1 MLSALINYHSVR
13 PAVRRWAVVATC
25 ALFICLGMFGLV
37 GPDAR
42 VGAQADTVLNLRVEK
57 TISPVKVRVIKR
69 AVDRANETGAQLLI
83 IGLDTPGGLYSSTRE
98 IVEILLGSPVPVAVF
113 VSPRGSQAGSAGTF
127 ITSAAHIAAMTPG
140 SNIGAATPVS
150 GTGEEISET
159 LADKATNDAAA
170 LIRAIAEE
178 RGRNPDALEET
189 VRSAASYSASEA
201 LEADI
206 IDLIAD
212 DIPALLV
219 ALDGHTVVTIAGE
232 HTLDLTGVEVRE
244 LKMQWRERFV
254 DFISNPNIAFLLL
267 TLGSIGLI
275 IEMLT
280 PGAIGP
286 GVAGIICLGL
296 GFLALG
302 NLPFNWAGVAFI
314 LLAIVLA
321 ALEIFV
327 SGFGA
332 LGIGAA
338 VSLVVGGLLLFGDFG
353 GGRITPPS
361 FPTVSVNRWVL
372 VGVGGVL
379 LSVAGYLAYEVI
391 MSRTGRRR
399 GAGRGESAGGDGRSS
414 PGSLVGQ
421 TGVVTSALQPRG
433 VVALADETWSSVS
446 NDGLHIPAGHR
457 VRVVAVSGLLLTVE
471 VEAGPAAI
479 EGQE

>member
-1 MLSALINYHSVR
+1 M
-13 PAVRRWAVVATC
+13 VATC
-25 ALFICLGMFGLV
+25 ALFICLGVFGLA

-42 VGAQADTVLNLRVEK
+42 VSAQADTVLNLRIEK
-57 TISPVKVRVIKR
+57 TISPVKVRVIRR
-69 AVDRANETGAQLLI
+69 AVTRANESGAQLLI
-83 IGLDTPGGLYSSTRE
+83 IGLDTPGGLYDSTRE

-113 VSPRGSQAGSAGTF
+113 VSPRGAQAGSAGTF
-127 ITSAAHIAAMTPG
+127 ITAAGHVAAMTPG

-150 GTGEEISET
+150 GSGEEISET
-159 LADKATNDAAA
+159 LADKVTNDAAA

-201 LEADI
+201 LEAQI

-212 DIPALLV
+212 DIPALLT
-219 ALDGHTVVTIAGE
+219 ALDGRTISTVAGE
-232 HTLDLTGVEVRE
+232 QTLQLTGVEVRE

-267 TLGSIGLI
+267 TLGSLGLVF
-275 IEMLT
+275 EMLT

-353 GGRITPPS
+353 GGRISPPS

-379 LSVAGYLAYEVI
+379 LSIAGYLAYEVM

-399 GAGRGESAGGDGRSS
+399 GAGRGESSGTDGRSS

-446 NDGLHIPAGHR
+446 NDGLTIPAGHR
-457 VRVVAVSGLLLTVE
+457 VRVVAVNGLLLTVE
-471 VEAGPAAI
+471 AEGGPAAI

>member
-1 MLSALINYHSVR
+1 MLSAMIDRQSLRSRVG
-13 PAVRRWAVVATC
+13 RWAVLSTC
-25 ALFICLGMFGLV
+25 ALFVCLGMFGLI
-37 GPDAR
+37 GPDPR
-42 VGAQADTVLNLRVEK
+42 VGAQADAVLNLRIEK
-57 TISPVKVRVIKR
+57 TISPVKVRVIQR

-83 IGLDTPGGLYSSTRE
+83 IGLDTPGGLYDSTRE
-98 IVEILLGSPVPVAVF
+98 IVEILLGSPVPVVVF
-113 VSPRGSQAGSAGTF
+113 VSPRGAQAGSAGTF
-127 ITSAAHIAAMTPG
+127 ITAAAHVAAMTPG

-159 LADKATNDAAA
+159 LADKVTNDAAA
-170 LIRAIAEE
+170 LIRSIAEE
-178 RGRNPDALEET
+178 RSRNADALEDT
-189 VRSAASYSASEA
+189 VRSAASYTASEA
-201 LEADI
+201 LEAEI

-212 DIPALLV
+212 DIPALLDT
-219 ALDGHTVVTIAGE
+219 LDGRTVVTIAGE
-232 HTLDLTGVEVRE
+232 QKLELAGADVQEV
-244 LKMQWRERFV
+244 KMQWRERFV

-267 TLGSIGLI
+267 TLGSLGLVL
-275 IEMLT
+275 EMLT

-353 GGRITPPS
+353 GGRISPPS

-399 GAGRGESAGGDGRSS
+399 EARIEAAVAVATDAVLPANSWGRPAWSPRRCSHGASS
-414 PGSLVGQ
+414 PCPMKPGPA
-421 TGVVTSALQPRG
+421 SAMTASPSRP
-433 VVALADETWSSVS
+433 D
-446 NDGLHIPAGHR
+446 
-457 VRVVAVSGLLLTVE
+457 AVSAWSQST
-471 VEAGPAAI
+471 A
-479 EGQE
+479 

>member
-1 MLSALINYHSVR
+1 MGRGGNVR
-13 PAVRRWAVVATC
+13 PFHLPRHVRPGWPRC
-25 ALFICLGMFGLV
+25 S
-37 GPDAR
+37 R
-42 VGAQADTVLNLRVEK
+42 R
-57 TISPVKVRVIKR
+57 R
-69 AVDRANETGAQLLI
+69 
-83 IGLDTPGGLYSSTRE
+83 PGGHRPEPPRRKDHQSGQGARDPACRRPCQRDR
-98 IVEILLGSPVPVAVF
+98 SPAPHNWSGHAGWPVQQHPRDCRD
-113 VSPRGSQAGSAGTF
+113 SPRLSRASRRVRLAAGFPGRLRRNVHHRSGP
-127 ITSAAHIAAMTPG
+127 HCRHDPG

-219 ALDGHTVVTIAGE
+219 ALDGRTVVTIAGE
-232 HTLDLTGVEVRE
+232 HTLELTGVEVRE

-399 GAGRGESAGGDGRSS
+399 GAGRGESAGSDGRSS

>member
-1 MLSALINYHSVR
+1 
-13 PAVRRWAVVATC
+13 
-25 ALFICLGMFGLV
+25 MFGLV

-57 TISPVKVRVIKR
+57 TISPVKARVIRR

-127 ITSAAHIAAMTPG
+127 ITAAAHIAAMTPG

-150 GTGEEISET
+150 GTGEEISQT

-201 LEADI
+201 LETDI

-212 DIPALLV
+212 DIPALLL
-219 ALDGHTVVTIAGE
+219 ALDGRIVATIAGE
-232 HTLDLTGVEVRE
+232 RTLELTGVEMRE

-267 TLGSIGLI
+267 TLGSVGLI

-338 VSLVVGGLLLFGDFG
+338 VSLVVGGLLLFGDIG

-361 FPTVSVNRWVL
+361 FPTVSINRWVL

-379 LSVAGYLAYEVI
+379 LSVAGYIAYEVI
-391 MSRTGRRR
+391 MSRTRRRR
-399 GAGRGESAGGDGRSS
+399 GAARGEGPGSDGRSS

-446 NDGLHIPAGHR
+446 NDGRHIPAGHR
-457 VRVVAVSGLLLTVE
+457 VRVVAVNGLMLTVQ
-471 VEAGPAAI
+471 VEAGPAAL
-479 EGQE
+479 EG

>member
-1 MLSALINYHSVR
+1 MFSAVENRRSMR
-13 PAVRRWAVVATC
+13 PVVRRWAVVVVC
-25 ALFICLGMFGLV
+25 ALFIFLGLFGLA
-37 GPDAR
+37 GPDGS
-42 VGAQADTVLNLRVEK
+42 VTAQAEAVFMVRIEK
-57 TISPVKVRVIKR
+57 TISPVKVRVIRR
-69 AVDRANETGAQLLI
+69 AVTRANENTAELLI
-83 IGLDTPGGLYSSTRE
+83 IGLDTPGGLYGSTRE
-98 IVEILLGSPVPVAVF
+98 IVEILLASPVPIAVF
-113 VSPRGSQAGSAGTF
+113 VSPRGAQAGSAGTF
-127 ITSAAHIAAMTPG
+127 ITAAAHVAAMTPG

-150 GTGEEISET
+150 STGEEISET

-201 LEADI
+201 LEANV
-206 IDLIAD
+206 IDLIVD
-212 DIPALLV
+212 DIPDLLTV
-219 ALDGHTVVTIAGE
+219 LDGRTVTTVAGDE
-232 HTLDLTGVEVRE
+232 TLQLADAEVRE

-267 TLGSIGLI
+267 SLGSIGLI

-361 FPTVSVNRWVL
+361 FPSVSVNHWVL

-399 GAGRGESAGGDGRSS
+399 GAGRGGGGGTDGRSS

-446 NDGLHIPAGHR
+446 NDGLNIPAGHR
-457 VRVVAVSGLLLTVE
+457 VRVVAVDGLVLTVE
-471 VEAGPAAI
+471 SEGGPAAI

>member
-1 MLSALINYHSVR
+1 
-13 PAVRRWAVVATC
+13 
-25 ALFICLGMFGLV
+25 MFGLAGAGGSV
-37 GPDAR
+37 G
-42 VGAQADTVLNLRVEK
+42 GQAETVLNLRVEK
-57 TISPVKVRVIKR
+57 TISPVKVRVIQR
-69 AVDRANETGAQLLI
+69 AVNRANETGAQLLI
-83 IGLDTPGGLYSSTRE
+83 IGLDTPGGLYDSTRE

-113 VSPRGSQAGSAGTF
+113 VSPRGAQAGSAGTF
-127 ITSAAHIAAMTPG
+127 ITAAGHVAAMTPG

-159 LADKATNDAAA
+159 LADKVTNDAAA

-178 RGRNPDALEET
+178 RGRNADALEET

-201 LEADI
+201 LEANI

-212 DIPALLV
+212 DLPALLV
-219 ALDGHTVVTIAGE
+219 ALDGQSVATIAGE
-232 HTLDLTGVEVRE
+232 ETLELADAEIQEV
-244 LKMQWRERFV
+244 KMQWRERFV

-267 TLGSIGLI
+267 TLGSLGLVF
-275 IEMLT
+275 EMLT

-353 GGRITPPS
+353 GGRISPPS

-379 LSVAGYLAYEVI
+379 LSIAGYLAYEVI

-399 GAGRGESAGGDGRSS
+399 SAGRGGVSGSDGRSS
-414 PGSLVGQ
+414 PGDLVGQ

-433 VVALADETWSSVS
+433 VVALSDETWSSVS
-446 NDGLHIPAGHR
+446 NDGLTIPAGRR

-471 VEAGPAAI
+471 AEGAPAAV

>member
-1 MLSALINYHSVR
+1 MLSAVINRRSVR
-13 PAVRRWAVVATC
+13 PHVRRWAVVATC
-25 ALFICLGMFGLV
+25 ALFISLGMFGLTA
-37 GPDAR
+37 PDAR
-42 VGAQADTVLNLRVEK
+42 VDAQANTVFNLRIEK
-57 TISPVKVRVIKR
+57 TISPVKVRVIRR
-69 AVDRANETGAQLLI
+69 AVTRASENGAQLLI
-83 IGLDTPGGLYSSTRE
+83 IGLDTPGGLYDSTRD

-113 VSPRGSQAGSAGTF
+113 VSPRGAQAGSAGTF
-127 ITSAAHIAAMTPG
+127 ITAAAHVAAMTPG

-150 GTGEEISET
+150 STGEEISET

-189 VRSAASYSASEA
+189 VRTAASFSATEA
-201 LEADI
+201 LDAEI

-219 ALDGHTVVTIAGE
+219 ALDGRTVVTVSGE
-232 HTLDLTGVEVRE
+232 HTLDLAGVEVRE

-267 TLGSIGLI
+267 SLGSIGLI

-286 GVAGIICLGL
+286 GIAGIICLGL

-338 VSLVVGGLLLFGDFG
+338 VSLVVGGFLLFGDFG

-372 VGVGGVL
+372 VGVGGAVL
-379 LSVAGYLAYEVI
+379 SIAGYLAYEVI

-399 GAGRGESAGGDGRSS
+399 GAGRGGGRGSDGRSS
-414 PGSLVGQ
+414 PGDLIGQ
-421 TGVVTSALQPRG
+421 TGVVTSSLQPRG
-433 VVALADETWSSVS
+433 VVALSDETWTSVS
-446 NDGLHIPAGHR
+446 NDGLTIPAGRR
-457 VRVVAVSGLLLTVE
+457 VRVVAVNGLLLTVE
-471 VEAGPAAI
+471 AEGAPAAV

>member
-1 MLSALINYHSVR
+1 MLSAVISRRSIR
-13 PAVRRWAVVATC
+13 PYVRRWAVVLTC
-25 ALFICLGMFGLV
+25 ALFVCLGLFGLAGPGGSV
-37 GPDAR
+37 G
-42 VGAQADTVLNLRVEK
+42 GQAETVLNLRVEK
-57 TISPVKVRVIKR
+57 TISPVKVRVIQR
-69 AVDRANETGAQLLI
+69 AVDRANETGAELLI

-98 IVEILLGSPVPVAVF
+98 IVEILLGSPVPIAVF

-127 ITSAAHIAAMTPG
+127 ITAAAHVAAMTPG

-189 VRSAASYSASEA
+189 VRSAASYSSSEA

-219 ALDGHTVVTIAGE
+219 ALDGRIVTTIAGE
-232 HTLDLTGVEVRE
+232 ETLELADVEVQE

-267 TLGSIGLI
+267 TLGSLGLVL
-275 IEMLT
+275 EMLT

-353 GGRITPPS
+353 GGRIAPPS

-379 LSVAGYLAYEVI
+379 LTVAGYLAYEVI

-399 GAGRGESAGGDGRSS
+399 GVSRSQASDRDGRSS
-414 PGSLVGQ
+414 PGDLVGQ

-433 VVALADETWSSVS
+433 VVALSDETWSSVS
-446 NDGLHIPAGHR
+446 NDGLTIPTGRR
-457 VRVVAVSGLLLTVE
+457 VRVVAVNGLLLTVE
-471 VEAGPAAI
+471 AEGGPAAV

>member
-1 MLSALINYHSVR
+1 MLSAVINRHTLR
-13 PAVRRWAVVATC
+13 PFVRRWAVVSMC
-25 ALFICLGMFGLV
+25 ALFISLGVFGLV
-37 GPDAR
+37 ASDDS
-42 VGAQADTVLNLRVEK
+42 VGAQADTVFNLRIEK
-57 TISPVKVRVIKR
+57 TISPVKVRVIQR
-69 AVDRANETGAQLLI
+69 AVNRANETGAQLLI
-83 IGLDTPGGLYSSTRE
+83 IGLDTPGGLYDSTRE
-98 IVEILLGSPVPVAVF
+98 IVEILLGSPTPIAVF
-113 VSPRGSQAGSAGTF
+113 VSPRGAQAGSAGTF
-127 ITSAAHIAAMTPG
+127 ITAAGHIAAMTPG

-159 LADKATNDAAA
+159 LADKVTNDAAA

-201 LEADI
+201 LEAEI

-219 ALDGHTVVTIAGE
+219 ALDGQTVVTTAGE
-232 HTLDLTGVEVRE
+232 QTLELADAEVQE
-244 LKMQWRERFV
+244 IKMQWRERFV

-267 TLGSIGLI
+267 TLGSLGLVF
-275 IEMLT
+275 EMLT

-353 GGRITPPS
+353 GGRISPPS
-361 FPTVSVNRWVL
+361 FPAVSVNRWVL

-379 LSVAGYLAYEVI
+379 LSAAGYLAYEVI
-391 MSRTGRRR
+391 MSRTGRRG
-399 GAGRGESAGGDGRSS
+399 GAGRGGGSGSDGRSS
-414 PGSLVGQ
+414 PGDLVGQ
-421 TGVVTSALQPRG
+421 TGVVTSSLNPRG
-433 VVALADETWSSVS
+433 VVALSDETWSSVS
-446 NDGLHIPAGHR
+446 NDGLTIPAGRR
-457 VRVVAVSGLLLTVE
+457 VRVVAVDGLLLI
-471 VEAGPAAI
+471 VEAEGGPAAV

>member
-1 MLSALINYHSVR
+1 MLSAVTNRRSLR
-13 PAVRRWAVVATC
+13 PYVRRWAVVATC
-25 ALFICLGMFGLV
+25 ALFICLGLFGLA

-42 VGAQADTVLNLRVEK
+42 VGAQADAVFSVRIEK
-57 TISPVKVRVIKR
+57 TISPVKVRVIQR
-69 AVDRANETGAQLLI
+69 AVTRANENGAQLLI
-83 IGLDTPGGLYSSTRE
+83 IGLDTPGGLYDSTRD

-113 VSPRGSQAGSAGTF
+113 VSPRGAQAGSAGTF
-127 ITSAAHIAAMTPG
+127 ITAAAHVAAMTPG

-150 GTGEEISET
+150 STGEEISET

-189 VRSAASYSASEA
+189 VRTAASFSATEA
-201 LEADI
+201 LEAEI

-212 DIPALLV
+212 DMPALL
-219 ALDGHTVVTIAGE
+219 AELDGQTVVTIAGE
-232 HTLDLTGVEVRE
+232 QTLQLDDAEVRE
-244 LKMQWRERFV
+244 VKMQWRERFV

-267 TLGSIGLI
+267 SLGSIGLI

-286 GVAGIICLGL
+286 GIAGIICLGL

-379 LSVAGYLAYEVI
+379 LSIAGYLSYEVI
-391 MSRTGRRR
+391 MSRIGRRSATKT
-399 GAGRGESAGGDGRSS
+399 AGTGGDGRSS
-414 PGSLVGQ
+414 PGYLVGQ
-421 TGVVTSALQPRG
+421 TGIVTSALRPRG
-433 VVALADETWSSVS
+433 VVALADETWSGVS
-446 NDGLHIPAGHR
+446 NDGLTIPEGRR
-457 VRVVAVSGLLLTVE
+457 VRVVAVQGLLLTVE
-471 VEAGPAAI
+471 ADAGPAAV

>member
-1 MLSALINYHSVR
+1 MLSALTNPRSVR
-13 PAVRRWAVVATC
+13 PHVRRWAVVATC
-25 ALFICLGMFGLV
+25 ALFIGLGMFGLTA
-37 GPDAR
+37 PDPR
-42 VGAQADTVLNLRVEK
+42 VDAQADTVFNLRIEK
-57 TISPVKVRVIKR
+57 TISPVKVRVIQR
-69 AVDRANETGAQLLI
+69 AVTRASENGAQLLI

-98 IVEILLGSPVPVAVF
+98 IVEILLGSPAPVAVF
-113 VSPRGSQAGSAGTF
+113 VSPRGAQAGSAGTF
-127 ITSAAHIAAMTPG
+127 ITAAAHVAAMTPG

-150 GTGEEISET
+150 STGEEISET
-159 LADKATNDAAA
+159 LADKAANDAAA

-189 VRSAASYSASEA
+189 VRTAASFSSTEA
-201 LEADI
+201 LDAEI

-219 ALDGHTVVTIAGE
+219 ALDGRTVVTVSGE
-232 HTLDLTGVEVRE
+232 HTLDLAGVEVRE

-267 TLGSIGLI
+267 SLGSIGLI

-286 GVAGIICLGL
+286 GIAGIICLGL

-338 VSLVVGGLLLFGDFG
+338 VSLVVGGFLLFGDFG

-379 LSVAGYLAYEVI
+379 LSIAGYLAYEVI
-391 MSRTGRRR
+391 MSRTGRRQ
-399 GAGRGESAGGDGRSS
+399 GPGRGGGSGSDGRSS
-414 PGSLVGQ
+414 PGDLIGQ
-421 TGVVTSALQPRG
+421 TGVVTSALRPRG
-433 VVALADETWSSVS
+433 VIALSDETWSSVS
-446 NDGLHIPAGHR
+446 NDGLTIPAGRR
-457 VRVVAVSGLLLTVE
+457 VRVVAVDGLLLTVE
-471 VEAGPAAI
+471 AEAGPAAV

>member
-1 MLSALINYHSVR
+1 MLSGAVDPRSTRLR
-13 PAVRRWAVVATC
+13 VRRWAVVATC

-42 VGAQADTVLNLRVEK
+42 VGAQADAVLNVRIEK
-57 TISPVKVRVIKR
+57 TISPVKVRVIQR

-127 ITSAAHIAAMTPG
+127 ITAAAHIAAMTPG

-189 VRSAASYSASEA
+189 VRSASSYSASEA

-219 ALDGHTVVTIAGE
+219 ALDGRTVVTIAGE
-232 HTLDLTGVEVRE
+232 HTLELAGVEVRE

-338 VSLVVGGLLLFGDFG
+338 VSLVVGGFLLFGDFG

-379 LSVAGYLAYEVI
+379 LSVAAYLAYEVI
-391 MSRTGRRR
+391 MSRMRRRR
-399 GAGRGESAGGDGRSS
+399 GAGQGEGAGSDGRSS

-471 VEAGPAAI
+471 VEAGPAAV

>member
-1 MLSALINYHSVR
+1 MLSVVINRRLLR
-13 PAVRRWAVVATC
+13 PYVRRWAVIATSV
-25 ALFICLGMFGLV
+25 LFICLGMFGLA
-37 GPDAR
+37 GSAGS
-42 VGAQADTVLNLRVEK
+42 VGAQADTVFNLRIEK
-57 TISPVKVRVIKR
+57 TISPVKVRVIQR
-69 AVDRANETGAQLLI
+69 AVTRANESSAQLLI
-83 IGLDTPGGLYSSTRE
+83 IGLDTPGGLYDSTRE

-113 VSPRGSQAGSAGTF
+113 VSPRGAQAGSAGTF
-127 ITSAAHIAAMTPG
+127 ITAAGHIAAMTPG

-159 LADKATNDAAA
+159 LADKVTNDAAA

-201 LEADI
+201 LEAEI

-212 DIPALLV
+212 DIPALLA
-219 ALDGHTVVTIAGE
+219 ALDGQTVVTIAGE
-232 HTLDLTGVEVRE
+232 QTLELAGVDVQEI
-244 LKMQWRERFV
+244 KMQWRERFV

-267 TLGSIGLI
+267 TLGSLGLVF
-275 IEMLT
+275 EMLT

-391 MSRTGRRR
+391 MSRTGRR
-399 GAGRGESAGGDGRSS
+399 GAAGRDGGRGSDGRSS

-421 TGVVTSALQPRG
+421 TGVVTSALRPRG
-433 VVALADETWSSVS
+433 VVALSDETWSSIS
-446 NDGLHIPAGHR
+446 NDGLTIPVGRR
-457 VRVVAVSGLLLTVE
+457 VRVVAVDGLLLTVE
-471 VEAGPAAI
+471 AEGGPAAV